1 MNKDEY
7 TDELNEFGDTQ
18 LDKDTF
24 NVGEIGIE
32 DIKLNP
38 DFYIHT
44 ALLKA
49 QDALIKDNIKDGF
62 AQYRILIEH
71 IEVLATASKIIEDA
85 YKLDVE
91 NYKTSDEYKNIT
103 DEFSKS
109 TALANK
115 KLFFIMRSVFRHKT
129 ATDSLVLDT
138 RKRLAN
144 KKPMLPPITDID
156 DLNKLP
162 IEKADGKEL
171 LDILPERI
179 ESPTPPASNM

>member
-7 TDELNEFGDTQ
+7 TDELNEFGSNE
-18 LDKDTF
+18 LDNDTF
-24 NVGEIGIE
+24 NVGELGIE

-62 AQYRILIEH
+62 AQYRVLIEH

-85 YKLDVE
+85 YKTDVE
-91 NYKTSDEYKNIT
+91 VFKNSDEYKNT
-103 DEFSKS
+103 DADTKS
-109 TALANK
+109 TVLANK
-115 KLFFIMRSVFRHKT
+115 KLFLIMRSVFRHKT

-138 RKRLAN
+138 RKRLA
-144 KKPMLPPITDID
+144 KKGMLPPITEID
-156 DLNKLP
+156 ELENAKPTEKPAVNEILLVHPKL
-162 IEKADGKEL
+162 
-171 LDILPERI
+171 
-179 ESPTPPASNM
+179 